1 MVGLVSLA
9 LAARSAGAHQS
20 LGAGNGNV
28 PQGFNAKSSSWC
40 TVRIVRGLPLRTQTH
55 VHPKYQ
61 GLDDVEAVG
70 GGSAH
75 QVHGRL
81 VKWLRC
87 VTVWSGEGVVCDA
100 VQQLQCQ
107 DPAHARVRAARWFQ
121 RRRIWANTKSKER
134 TVGY

>member
-1 MVGLVSLA
+1 MRINPWVQ
-9 LAARSAGAHQS
+9 AAATG
-20 LGAGNGNV
+20 
-28 PQGFNAKSSSWC
+28 PQGFNAKSSSGC
-40 TVRIVRGLPLRTQTH
+40 IVRTGIVRGLPLRTQTH